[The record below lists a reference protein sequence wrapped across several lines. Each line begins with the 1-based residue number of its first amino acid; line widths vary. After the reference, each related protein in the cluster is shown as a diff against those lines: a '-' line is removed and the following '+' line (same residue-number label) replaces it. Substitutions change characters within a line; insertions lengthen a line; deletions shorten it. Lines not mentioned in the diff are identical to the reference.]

1 MNPAGSATASAS
13 TSPSTYVPD
22 AGTPCTLCLY
32 CDLSQSSAQGLFAS
46 NSTANPSKVWKITVN
61 NQSTIIKD
69 DDLVLP
75 KNGNNLVQ
83 VQVTFNLN
91 GGTFT
96 DMGMAGP
103 TLDLSEL
110 LTSAA
115 LRLTIIVARN
125 RRNKGSTSTFAS
137 PFAMG
142 QNNNLACTVFDGVVP
157 AATLNNANAP
167 SVLLPIGTP
176 ALNSGSPAGNRD
188 SYLMLVAVTGN
199 VTTAAQTNLFFTDSH
214 DPEMEIGM

>member
-1 MNPAGSATASAS
+1 MNPAGSATASA
-13 TSPSTYVPD
+13 TERPSTYVPD
-22 AGTPCTLCLY
+22 AGTSCTFCLF
-32 CDLSQSSAQGLFAS
+32 CDLSQNPAQGLFAS

-61 NQSTIIKD
+61 GQPTFIKD

-83 VQVTFNLN
+83 VQVTFNLR

-115 LRLTIIVARN
+115 LRLTMIVARN
-125 RRNKGSTSTFAS
+125 RRHKGSTATFAS

-142 QNNNLACTVFDGVVP
+142 SNLACTIFDGVVP
-157 AATLNNANAP
+157 AATLNSSNSP
-167 SVLLPIGTP
+167 SVLFPIGIP
-176 ALNSGSPAGNRD
+176 ALNSGSPPGNRD
-188 SYLMLVAVTGN
+188 SYMMLVAVTGN
-199 VTTAAQTNLFFTDSH
+199 VTTSTQTNLFFTDSH

>member
-13 TSPSTYVPD
+13 DKPSTYVPD
-22 AGTPCTLCLY
+22 KDTPCTLCLF
-32 CDLSQSSAQGLFAS
+32 CDLSQNAAPGLFAS
-46 NSTANPSKVWKITVN
+46 NSTANPSKVWKITAN
-61 NQSTIIKD
+61 SQSTIIKD

-75 KNGNNLVQ
+75 KNGNNQVQ
-83 VQVTFNLN
+83 VQITFNLN

-96 DMGMAGP
+96 DIQMPGP
-103 TLDLSEL
+103 ALDLSGPL
-110 LTSAA
+110 VMSAM
-115 LRLTIIVARN
+115 RLTIIVARN

-137 PFAMG
+137 PFALP
-142 QNNNLACTVFDGVVP
+142 NSFACSIFDGVVP
-157 AATLNNANAP
+157 AASLSGNTP
-167 SVLLPIGTP
+167 SYLFPLGVP
-176 ALNSGSPAGNRD
+176 ALNSGSPPGNRD